1 MKTHSTNYTDV
12 LITPS
17 PDSKAT
23 LGPVVPKAGTIGAL
37 QYDMLVDAPYAMTSD
52 DLITAVLA
60 TRKDIPKD
68 EWGDFRAEYFSKG
81 QPCLRVSPLVKSMGW
96 AVHHDGDSKVALVDV
111 GSAKYRALLDD
122 ETVRKIH
129 GMRNKRAN

>member
-1 MKTHSTNYTDV
+1 MKVHSTNYTDV

-17 PDSKAT
+17 PDSPAT
-23 LGPVVPKAGTIGAL
+23 LGPVVPKAGTIGAM

-52 DLITAVLA
+52 ELIVAVLA

-68 EWGDFRAEYFSKG
+68 EWPAFRSEYFSKG
-81 QPCLRVSPLVKSMGW
+81 QPCLRVSPLVKTMGW
-96 AVHHDGDSKVALVDV
+96 ALHHDSESRVALVDV
-111 GSAKYRALLDD
+111 ASAKYRDLVGDD
-122 ETVRKIH
+122 DVRKIH

>member
-1 MKTHSTNYTDV
+1 MKVHSTNYTDV

-37 QYDMLVDAPYAMTSD
+37 QYDMLHDAPYAMTSD
-52 DLITAVLA
+52 ALIVAVLA
-60 TRKDIPKD
+60 TRKDIP
-68 EWGDFRAEYFSKG
+68 ESERGAFRAEYFSKG

-96 AVHHDGDSKVALVDV
+96 ALHHDGDSKVALVDV
-111 GSAKYRALLDD
+111 ASARYRDLLADD
-122 ETVRKIH
+122 DVRKIH
-129 GMRNKRAN
+129 GMRNKRA